1 MSQLELP
8 LSLYGVLMIDYPQVV
23 KALATAQIE
32 RKKLADEAHED
43 SKATGAQDFDL
54 QIENM
59 SKERLSACTMQDLPH
74 PPKTLIAES

>member
-1 MSQLELP
+1 MT
-8 LSLYGVLMIDYPQVV
+8 SLNLDNVLRPSCPQIV

-32 RKKLADEAHED
+32 AQPISDEAQED

-59 SKERLSACTMQDLPH
+59 SKVCS
-74 PPKTLIAES
+74 

>member
-1 MSQLELP
+1 M
-8 LSLYGVLMIDYPQVV
+8 

-32 RKKLADEAHED
+32 AQQIKDEAHED

-59 SKERLSACTMQDLPH
+59 SKVGCSLTLTC
-74 PPKTLIAES
+74 KTYRICYRCYW

>member
-1 MSQLELP
+1 M
-8 LSLYGVLMIDYPQVV
+8 

-32 RKKLADEAHED
+32 AQQIKDEAHED

-59 SKERLSACTMQDLPH
+59 SKVGRLFNPDLQDSLYLLQMLVAMPEAIQH
-74 PPKTLIAES
+74 IADRCFVLHK